1 MKTIRV
7 VSLLGSASLALL
19 VGSSALAQTTGY
31 PGTMC
36 VQVMTGMSTAS
47 IFYEGVITRNQATSS
62 KSFLCNAIQSGGAI
76 SAWRVSVRDTTPSG
90 EIVCSARASGEFD
103 SSGFISP
110 SASSGVSFFGNKTLG
125 VGVAGT
131 SSFVAN
137 GSKNVVCTMP
147 ASFLPEGSAVASYS
161 ITES

>member
-36 VQVMTGMSTAS
+36 VQIMTSVSSAS
-47 IFYEGVITRNQATSS
+47 IFYDGVITRSQSTSS
-62 KSFLCNAIQSGGAI
+62 KTFLCNAIQTGGAI
-76 SAWRVSVRDTTPSG
+76 SAWRVSVRDTTPVG
-90 EIVCSARASGEFD
+90 EVVCSARASGEFD
-103 SSGFISP
+103 SAGFVSP
-110 SASSGVSFFGNKTLG
+110 SDSSGVSAGGTKTLG
-125 VGVAGT
+125 IGKAGT

-147 ASFLPEGSAVASYS
+147 ANVGIEGSAVASYS